1 MEVYQFT
8 YDYISAIF
16 GNNIDWKK
24 KKKISLR
31 VWFGSEKGLY
41 I

>member
-24 KKKISLR
+24 KKKNQSTGM
-31 VWFGSEKGLY
+31 VW
-41 I
+41 